1 MGLSQRN
8 ELDYNWTLEI
18 LRKKGKLG
26 GVFRRRKKR
35 TSSLRDSDYRLAK
48 DAART
53 IMDAGL
59 PKDIDRIM
67 CDPVLRQ
74 QFDDKSKNVAPGL
87 NPYLVRKAALN
98 YRKKGSRKVEFLTK

>member
-1 MGLSQRN
+1 M
-8 ELDYNWTLEI
+8 
-18 LRKKGKLG
+18 K
-26 GVFRRRKKR
+26 
-35 TSSLRDSDYRLAK
+35 DSDYKLAK
-48 DAART
+48 DVART
-53 IMDAGL
+53 IMDTGL

-98 YRKKGSRKVEFLTK
+98 YRKRKSKSRILDKIESPAI